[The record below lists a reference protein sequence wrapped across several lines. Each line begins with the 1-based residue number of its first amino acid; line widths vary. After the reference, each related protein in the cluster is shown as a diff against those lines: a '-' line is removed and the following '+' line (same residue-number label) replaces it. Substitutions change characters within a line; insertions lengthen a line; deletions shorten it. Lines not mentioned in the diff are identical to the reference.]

1 MKVPQPSSFAVR
13 LLAGSVAVALIA
25 GAAALSA
32 RRADRLLRAD
42 LLLHARLVAQA
53 VDLDVVQ
60 TLAGTS
66 ADLDAP
72 GYWQIKKQ
80 LASIVQANPK
90 CKWFYL
96 MGRKADDTIFF
107 FVDSEAPDAEDPSPP
122 GQLYEEAS
130 EACRLI
136 FVDQNAIVEGP
147 IPDRWGVWVS
157 ALVPMIDPKTGAVA
171 AVLGMDIEA
180 GNWTR
185 DVVWHAALPT
195 GLAAIAV
202 LLGLLAV
209 LLQQSSRKLRAGQ
222 ADLRESE
229 ERYAQLAEQSRTFVW
244 EVDANGLYTYVSPAS
259 ELVLGYRR
267 DELIGRLHF
276 YDLHPEEGREAFK
289 REALEVF
296 RRRELFDNL
305 ENPARTKDGRTVWL
319 CTNGLPVANGRGVLR
334 GYRGSDR
341 DITERKRAEESLR
354 NSEARLGTLFESMG
368 EMTVLHELI
377 FDESGR
383 AIDYRLIDCNSAF
396 TRITGI
402 RKEDAIGKAAT
413 EVYRAATAPYLEE
426 YARVARSGVPHRFE
440 VHYAPM
446 EKTFSISVVP
456 MGNRQFATLSVDVT
470 ERRRSEEQTR
480 ALLEESNQSR
490 LALLGIIEDE
500 ARAKADLK
508 RLATAIEQSAE
519 SIVVTDA
526 QANIQYVNP
535 AFEAVTGYTRAEA
548 LGQNPRVLQS
558 GRHDSAFYRKMWDTL
573 AGGKTW
579 QGRFVNKRKSGSLY
593 TEDAVISPVCD
604 AQGAIVNYVA
614 VKRNITEHL
623 RLADQL
629 QQAQRMESVGR
640 LAGGVAHDFNNML
653 TVILGRA
660 EIALEQAAPDQP
672 VRADLAEIREAAL
685 RATDITRQ
693 LLAFA
698 RKQTVVPRV
707 LDLNRTIEGMLQMLR
722 RLIGENIELSWKPKP
737 DLWPVQVDPSQIDQ
751 LLANL
756 CVNAR
761 DAIAG
766 VGKIAIETGHSVFD
780 AEYCE
785 DHAEF
790 IPGEFVWLAVGD
802 NGCGMDRETLTH
814 IFEPFFT
821 TKEVGEG
828 TGLGLATVYG
838 IVQQNNG
845 FIHAYSEPGEGTLF
859 KIYLPRQAEP
869 GESKPASE
877 PETPAARG
885 RETILLAE
893 DDPLILKMT
902 ASMLERQGY
911 AVLAANT
918 PGEAL
923 RLAGERAGRIDL
935 LMTDVVMPE
944 MNGRDLSKR
953 LLAAHPDLKLLFM
966 SGYTADVIAHNGV
979 LEDGLHFI
987 QKPFSR
993 QDLATKV
1000 REVLGT

>member
-1 MKVPQPSSFAVR
+1 MSTPRLSPFAFR
-13 LLAGSVAVALIA
+13 LLAGAVALALIA
-25 GAAALSA
+25 GATVFSA
-32 RRADRLLRAD
+32 RRADRQLRAN
-42 LLLHARLVAQA
+42 LLLQARLVAHA

-60 TLAGTS
+60 TLAGTA

-72 GYWQIKKQ
+72 GYWRIKSQ

-96 MGRKADDTIFF
+96 MGRKADGTIFF

-122 GQLYEEAS
+122 GQTYEEAS
-130 EACRLI
+130 EGCRLI
-136 FVDQNAIVEGP
+136 FDDQNAMVEGP

-157 ALVPMIDPKTGAVA
+157 ALVPMIDPKTGTVA

-180 GNWTR
+180 GNWKR
-185 DVVWHAALPT
+185 DVVFRAALPT
-195 GLAAIAV
+195 VLAAIAV
-202 LLGLLAV
+202 LLGLAAV
-209 LLQQSSRKLRAGQ
+209 LLQQSRRKLRAGQ
-222 ADLRESE
+222 TDLRESE
-229 ERYAQLAEQSRTFVW
+229 ERYAQLAEQSRTLVW
-244 EVDANGLYTYVSPAS
+244 EVDAAGLYTYVSPAA
-259 ELVLGYRR
+259 ELVLGYRP
-267 DELIGRLHF
+267 DELVNRLHF
-276 YDLHPEEGREAFK
+276 YDLHQQENREVFK
-289 REALEVF
+289 QEALEVF
-296 RRRELFDNL
+296 RRQELFDNL

-319 CTNGLPVANGRGVLR
+319 CTNGLPIVDGRGGLR

-341 DITERKRAEESLR
+341 DITERKRAEEALR
-354 NSEARLGTLFESMG
+354 NSEERLGALFETMG

-377 FDESGR
+377 FDENGR
-383 AIDYRLIDCNSAF
+383 AIDYRLTDCNPTF

-402 RKEDAIGKAAT
+402 PRDQAVGRSAT
-413 EVYRAATAPYLEE
+413 EVYRAETAPFLDE
-426 YARVARSGVPHRFE
+426 YARVAQTGVPHRFE
-440 VHYAPM
+440 THYAPM
-446 EKTFSISVVP
+446 DKFFSISVVP
-456 MGNRQFATLSVDVT
+456 LGTNRFATLSTDIT
-470 ERRRSEEQTR
+470 ERRRSEEQVR
-480 ALLEESNQSR
+480 ALLEESNR
-490 LALLGIIEDE
+490 ARRALLGIIEDE

-526 QANIQYVNP
+526 QGIIQYVNP

-548 LGQNPRVLQS
+548 LGQNPRILQS
-558 GRHDSAFYRKMWDTL
+558 GRHDAAFYRKMWDAL

-604 AQGAIVNYVA
+604 ADGKIVNFVA

-623 RLADQL
+623 RLAEQL

-653 TVILGRA
+653 TVILGRT
-660 EIALEQAAPDQP
+660 EIALEQTAPGLP
-672 VRADLAEIREAAL
+672 VRADLKEIREAAL

-698 RKQTVVPRV
+698 RKQTVAPRV

-722 RLIGENIELSWKPKP
+722 RLIGEDIDLAWKPKP
-737 DLWPVQVDPSQIDQ
+737 DLWPVKVDPSQIDQ
-751 LLANL
+751 ILANL

-766 VGKIAIETGHSVFD
+766 VGKIAIETGHSAFD
-780 AEYCE
+780 VEYCA
-785 DHAEF
+785 DHADF
-790 IPGEFVWLAVGD
+790 LPGQFVWLAVGD
-802 NGCGMDRETLTH
+802 TGCGMDRETLAH

-821 TKEVGEG
+821 TKEAGEG

-838 IVQQNNG
+838 IVRQNNG
-845 FIHAYSEPGEGTLF
+845 FIHSYSEPGQGTLF
-859 KIYLPRQAEP
+859 KIYLPRHAEP
-869 GESKPASE
+869 GEPKPANG
-877 PETPAARG
+877 PELPAARG

-902 ASMLERQGY
+902 ASLLERQGY
-911 AVLAANT
+911 TVLAANT
-918 PGEAL
+918 PGEAV
-923 RLAGERAGRIDL
+923 RLAGQHAGRIHL

-944 MNGRDLSKR
+944 MNGRT
-953 LLAAHPDLKLLFM
+953 LAQKLVAADPKLKLLFM

-979 LEDGLHFI
+979 LEDGVNFI

-993 QDLATKV
+993 QDLSVKL

>member
-1 MKVPQPSSFAVR
+1 MSTPRLSPFAFR
-13 LLAGSVAVALIA
+13 LLAGAVALALIA
-25 GAAALSA
+25 GATVFSA
-32 RRADRLLRAD
+32 RRADRQLRAN
-42 LLLHARLVAQA
+42 LLLQARLVAHA

-60 TLAGTS
+60 TLAGTA

-72 GYWQIKKQ
+72 GYWRIKSQ

-96 MGRKADDTIFF
+96 MGRKADGTIFF

-122 GQLYEEAS
+122 GQTYEEAS
-130 EACRLI
+130 EGCRLI
-136 FVDQNAIVEGP
+136 FDDQNAMVEGP

-157 ALVPMIDPKTGAVA
+157 ALVPMIDPKTGTVA

-180 GNWTR
+180 GNWKR
-185 DVVWHAALPT
+185 DVAFRAALPT
-195 GLAAIAV
+195 VLAAIAV
-202 LLGLLAV
+202 LLGLAAV
-209 LLQQSSRKLRAGQ
+209 LLQQSRRKLRAGQ
-222 ADLRESE
+222 TDLRESE
-229 ERYAQLAEQSRTFVW
+229 ERYTQLAEQSRTVVW
-244 EVDANGLYTYVSPAS
+244 EVDAAGLYTYVNPAA
-259 ELVLGYRR
+259 ELVLGYRP
-267 DELIGRLHF
+267 DELVNRLHF

-289 REALEVF
+289 QKAFEIF
-296 RRRELFDNL
+296 RSKELFDNL
-305 ENPARTKDGRTVWL
+305 ENRARAKDGRTVWL
-319 CTNGLPVANGRGVLR
+319 CTNGLPIVDGRGGLR

-341 DITERKRAEESLR
+341 DITERKRAEEALR
-354 NSEARLGTLFESMG
+354 NSEERLGALFESMG

-377 FDESGR
+377 FDENGR
-383 AIDYRLIDCNSAF
+383 AIDYRLTDCNPTF

-402 RKEDAIGKAAT
+402 PRDQAVGRSAT
-413 EVYRAATAPYLEE
+413 EVYRAETAPFLDE
-426 YARVARSGVPHRFE
+426 YARVAQTGVPHRFE
-440 VHYAPM
+440 THYAPM
-446 EKTFSISVVP
+446 DKYFSISVVP
-456 MGNRQFATLSVDVT
+456 LGANQFATLSTDIT
-470 ERRRSEEQTR
+470 ERRRAEEQVR
-480 ALLEESNQSR
+480 ALLEESNRAR

-526 QANIQYVNP
+526 QGIIQYVNP

-548 LGQNPRVLQS
+548 LGQNPRILQS
-558 GRHDSAFYRKMWDTL
+558 GRHDAAFYRKMWDAL

-604 AQGAIVNYVA
+604 ADGKIVNFVA

-623 RLADQL
+623 RLAEQL

-653 TVILGRA
+653 TVILGRT
-660 EIALEQAAPDQP
+660 EFALEQTAPGLP
-672 VRADLAEIREAAL
+672 VRADLKEIREAAL

-698 RKQTVVPRV
+698 RKQTVAPRV

-722 RLIGENIELSWKPKP
+722 RLIGEDIDLAWKPKP
-737 DLWPVQVDPSQIDQ
+737 DLWPVKVDPSQIDQ
-751 LLANL
+751 ILANL

-766 VGKIAIETGHSVFD
+766 VGKIAIETGHSAFD
-780 AEYCE
+780 VEYCA
-785 DHAEF
+785 DHADF
-790 IPGEFVWLAVGD
+790 LPGQFVWLAVGD
-802 NGCGMDRETLTH
+802 TGCGMDRETLAH

-821 TKEVGEG
+821 TKEAGEG

-838 IVQQNNG
+838 IVRQNNG
-845 FIHAYSEPGEGTLF
+845 FIHSYSEPGQGTLF
-859 KIYLPRQAEP
+859 KIYLPRHAEP
-869 GESKPASE
+869 GEPKPANG
-877 PETPAARG
+877 PELPAARG

-902 ASMLERQGY
+902 ASLLERQGY
-911 AVLAANT
+911 TVLAANT
-918 PGEAL
+918 PGEAV
-923 RLAGERAGRIDL
+923 RLAGQHAGRIHL

-944 MNGRDLSKR
+944 MNGRT
-953 LLAAHPDLKLLFM
+953 LAQKLVAADPKLKLLFM

-979 LEDGLHFI
+979 LEDGVNFI

-993 QDLATKV
+993 QDLSVKL

>member
-1 MKVPQPSSFAVR
+1 MTPPRLSPLVFR
-13 LLAGSVAVALIA
+13 LLAGAIAAALIA
-25 GAAALSA
+25 GAATLSA
-32 RRADRLLRAD
+32 RRAERILRAD
-42 LLLHARLVAQA
+42 LLLQARLVALSLCPDHVA
-53 VDLDVVQ
+53 ALTGTAADYASPDYLHLHDLL
-60 TLAGTS
+60 TRTRNATPHCRFL
-66 ADLDAP
+66 
-72 GYWQIKKQ
+72 
-80 LASIVQANPK
+80 
-90 CKWFYL
+90 YL
-96 MGRKADDTIFF
+96 MERRPDGVILFT
-107 FVDSEAPDAEDPSPP
+107 VDAEPFDSKDHSPP
-122 GQLYEEAS
+122 GQTWDEAPA
-130 EACRLI
+130 ELHAAFAARQP
-136 FVDQNAIVEGP
+136 VVRGP
-147 IPDRWGVWVS
+147 YVDRWGTWVS
-157 ALVPMIDPKTGAVA
+157 AFVPLSDPKTAM
-171 AVLGMDIEA
+171 LGMDIDV
-180 GNWTR
+180 R
-185 DVVWHAALPT
+185 DWKWIVAARAALST

-202 LLGLLAV
+202 LFGLLAV
-209 LLQQSSRKLRAGQ
+209 LLQQSRRKLRAGQ

-229 ERYAQLAEQSRTFVW
+229 ERNVQLAEQSRTVVW
-244 EVDANGLYTYVSPAS
+244 EVDAAGLYTYVSPVA
-259 ELVLGYRR
+259 ERVLGYRP
-267 DELIGRLHF
+267 DELTGRLHF
-276 YDLHPEEGREAFK
+276 YDLHPKEGREAFK

-305 ENPARTKDGRTVWL
+305 ENPARAKDGRTVWL
-319 CTNGLPVANGRGVLR
+319 CTNGLPVLNGRGVLR

-354 NSEARLGTLFESMG
+354 NSEARLGTLFESMS

-396 TRITGI
+396 TRNTGI
-402 RKEDAIGKAAT
+402 PKEKAVGRTGT

-426 YARVARSGVPHRFE
+426 YAGVVQTGVSRRFE
-440 VHYAPM
+440 TRYAPM
-446 EKTFSISVVP
+446 DKFFSISVVP
-456 MGNRQFATLSVDVT
+456 LGANRFGTLSTDIT
-470 ERRRSEEQTR
+470 ERRRSEEQVR
-480 ALLEESNQSR
+480 ALLEESRRAR

-519 SIVVTDA
+519 SIVVTDTKGS
-526 QANIQYVNP
+526 IQYVNP
-535 AFEAVTGYTRAEA
+535 AFEAITGYTRAEA
-548 LGQNPRVLQS
+548 LGQNPRILQS
-558 GRHDSAFYRKMWDTL
+558 GRHDSAFYRKMWDVL
-573 AGGKTW
+573 ARGKTW
-579 QGRFVNKRKSGSLY
+579 QGRFVNKRKNGSLY

-604 AQGAIVNYVA
+604 AQGVIVNFVA

-623 RLADQL
+623 RLAEQL
-629 QQAQRMESVGR
+629 QQSQRMESVGR

-653 TVILGRA
+653 TVILGRT
-660 EIALEQAAPDQP
+660 EIALEQAAPDLP

-698 RKQTVVPRV
+698 RKQTVAPRT
-707 LDLNRTIEGMLQMLR
+707 LDLNRTVESMLQMLR
-722 RLIGENIELSWKPKP
+722 HLIGENISLAWKPKT
-737 DLWPVQVDPSQIDQ
+737 DLWSVKIDPSQVDQ
-751 LLANL
+751 ILANL

-869 GESKPASE
+869 GEPKPASE

-993 QDLATKV
+993 QDLAAKV

>member
-1 MKVPQPSSFAVR
+1 MTARRLSPFAFR
-13 LLAGSVAVALIA
+13 LLAGAVAGAIVA
-25 GAAALSA
+25 GATVFSA
-32 RRADRLLRAD
+32 RRADRQLRAD
-42 LLLHARLVAQA
+42 LLLQARLVAQA

-60 TLAGTS
+60 TLAGTA

-96 MGRKADDTIFF
+96 MGRKADGAIFF

-130 EACRLI
+130 AGCRLV
-136 FVDQNAIVEGP
+136 FDDQNALVEGP

-157 ALVPMIDPKTGAVA
+157 ALVPMIDPKTGAAA

-180 GNWTR
+180 GNWKR
-185 DVVWHAALPT
+185 DVAWHAALPAF
-195 GLAAIAV
+195 LAAIAV

-209 LLQQSSRKLRAGQ
+209 LLQQSRRKLRAGQ
-222 ADLRESE
+222 TNLRKSE
-229 ERYAQLAEQSRTFVW
+229 ERYAQLAEQSRTVVW
-244 EVDANGLYTYVSPAS
+244 EVDAAGLYTYVSPAA
-259 ELVLGYRR
+259 ELVLGYRP
-267 DELIGRLHF
+267 DELIGSRHF
-276 YDLHPEEGREAFK
+276 YDLHPEEGREAFR
-289 REALEVF
+289 REALDVF
-296 RRRELFDNL
+296 ARKELFDNL
-305 ENPARTKDGRTVWL
+305 ENPARAKDGRTVWL
-319 CTNGLPVANGRGVLR
+319 CTNGLPVLDGRGALR

-341 DITERKRAEESLR
+341 DITERKRAEEALR
-354 NSEARLGTLFESMG
+354 NSEERLGRLFESMG

-377 FDESGR
+377 FDETGR
-383 AIDYRLIDCNSAF
+383 AVDYRLIDCNPTF

-402 RKEDAIGKAAT
+402 PKEQAVGRLST
-413 EVYRAATAPYLEE
+413 EVYRAETAPYLDE
-426 YARVARSGVPHRFE
+426 YVRVAQTGVPRRFE
-440 VHYAPM
+440 TRYAPM
-446 EKTFSISVVP
+446 DKFFSISVVP
-456 MGNRQFATLSVDVT
+456 LGTNRFATLSTDIT
-470 ERRRSEEQTR
+470 ERRRSEEQVR
-480 ALLEESNQSR
+480 ALLEEGNRAR

-526 QANIQYVNP
+526 NAIIQYVNP

-548 LGQNPRVLQS
+548 IGQNPRVLQS
-558 GRHDSAFYRKMWDTL
+558 GRHDADFYRAMWATL
-573 AGGKTW
+573 ARGKTW

-604 AQGAIVNYVA
+604 AEGHIVNFVA

-623 RLADQL
+623 RLSEQL

-653 TVILGRA
+653 TVILGRT
-660 EIALEQAAPDQP
+660 EIALEQAPADLP
-672 VRADLAEIREAAL
+672 VRADLKEIREAAL

-698 RKQTVVPRV
+698 RKQTVAPRV

-722 RLIGENIELSWKPKP
+722 RLIGENIELAWKPKP
-737 DLWPVQVDPSQIDQ
+737 DLWPVRVDPSQIDQ

-766 VGKIAIETGHSVFD
+766 VGKIAIETGHSAFD
-780 AEYCE
+780 AEYCA
-785 DHAEF
+785 DHADF
-790 IPGEFVWLAVGD
+790 LPGQFVWLAVGD
-802 NGCGMDRETLTH
+802 TGCGMDRETLAH

-838 IVQQNNG
+838 IVRQNNG
-845 FIHAYSEPGEGTLF
+845 FIHSYSEPGQGTLF
-859 KIYLPRQAEP
+859 KIYLPRHEDPAA
-869 GESKPASE
+869 PASAE
-877 PETPAARG
+877 SPPPPAARG

-902 ASMLERQGY
+902 ASLLERQGY
-911 AVLAANT
+911 TVLAANT
-918 PGEAL
+918 PGEAV
-923 RLAGERAGRIDL
+923 RLAGECGGRIDL

-944 MNGRDLSKR
+944 MNGRALAKQLLSSY
-953 LLAAHPDLKLLFM
+953 PEIKLLFM

-979 LEDGLHFI
+979 LEDGVNFI

-993 QDLATKV
+993 QDLAAKL
-1000 REVLGT
+1000 REVLGS